1 MERVHMVVDAAR
13 AAHISNVGQFG
24 SGFLTDPKQ
33 IKETM
38 SKLAVGMVKAAD
50 LLPPGT
56 LVSINAP
63 AVGSRG
69 ATTEAALR
77 FPQTLGQLGLGH
89 APRLQI
95 TVVAE
100 NHRAGT
106 YSVKLRGALQYLENF
121 KNGGVGIV
129 SPRVP
134 IAKEATHFGKDA
146 KEATHFCWAYPMR
159 GGRPEILGYL
169 RYFST

>member
-13 AAHISNVGQFG
+13 AAHIANVGQFG

-38 SKLAVGMVKAAD
+38 SKLAVDMVKATD

-56 LVSINAP
+56 FVSPSAP
-63 AVGSRG
+63 AVGAGARG
-69 ATTEAALR
+69 AEAAFR
-77 FPQTLGQLGLGH
+77 FPEMLGQLGLGH

-106 YSVKLRGALQYLENF
+106 YAVKLRGALQYLEKF

-134 IAKEATHFGKDA
+134 IGNKLALGGKDA
-146 KEATHFCWAYPMR
+146 KEATHFCWAYPMQGAR
-159 GGRPEILGYL
+159 LRPHTLVA
-169 RYFST
+169 